1 MGRSHAAPRVMCPQR
16 TRHTGSGPWL
26 GCRVPADRH
35 QHEGHQH
42 RAGHQHEGHQHDR
55 QPWALPEVL
64 ETQARVRGDR
74 TFLTV
79 VGEGSLTYAAA
90 AREARQVAA
99 HLAARGV
106 GPGDAVAVLL
116 PNGLDF
122 VRLWLGIGR
131 LGAVIVPVNTAL
143 TDGFLA
149 HQLRDSGAKAVVAA
163 GPLAEAVAEVAEE
176 VPGMAAVDLDGWER
190 APEHDGPLPTPCHTA
205 CVMYTSG
212 TTGPSKGVLM
222 PHAHCY
228 LFGLGSVEGL
238 GLTEADRYYVTM
250 PLFHAN
256 GLFMQLGATLI
267 AGASAVLRGRFSASA
282 WLADVREHGCTV
294 TNLLGAMSQF
304 VIAQPETPRDR
315 DHSLRVVCPV
325 PNPPAHERAWRER
338 FGVPEVVTAYGMT
351 EVNIPLYGRL
361 GVSRPGTAGLVLDR
375 WFEVEV
381 RDPDTDELLPRG
393 VVGEIMVRP
402 RVPFGFMAGYVGL
415 PEKTVEAWRS
425 FWFHTG
431 DSGVMDE
438 DGWVTFVDRTKDC
451 IRRRGESISSF
462 EVESAIARLAGVAEV
477 AAYAVPAGEEGTE
490 DEVMLSVV
498 VQPGSGLDAP
508 GVAAHAD
515 RVLPRFAQPRY
526 IQLVDALPKTPTAKV
541 RKQELRSRGV
551 TAATWDRT
559 VGATPRQSSS

>member
-1 MGRSHAAPRVMCPQR
+1 MGRGWVAACLQTATS
-16 TRHTGSGPWL
+16 TRATST
-26 GCRVPADRH
+26 
-35 QHEGHQH
+35 

-143 TDGFLA
+143 TGGFLA

-451 IRRRGESISSF
+451 IRRRGENISSF

-559 VGATPRQSSS
+559 VGTTPRQSSS

>member
-1 MGRSHAAPRVMCPQR
+1 LGGRVHPDLR
-16 TRHTGSGPWL
+16 
-26 GCRVPADRH
+26 
-35 QHEGHQH
+35 E
-42 RAGHQHEGHQHDR
+42 HDHST
-55 QPWALPEVL
+55 WSLPETL
-64 ETQARVRGDR
+64 EAQAGVRGDQ

-90 AREARQVAA
+90 AREARQVAT
-99 HLAARGV
+99 HLSARGV
-106 GPGDAVAVLL
+106 RPGDAVAVLL

-143 TDGFLA
+143 TGDFLA
-149 HQLRDSGAKAVVAA
+149 HQLRDSGARAVVAA
-163 GPLAEAVAEVAEE
+163 GSPAEAVAEVADD
-176 VPGMAAVDLDGWER
+176 VPGMATVGLDGWEQ
-190 APEHDGPLPTPCHTA
+190 APEHAGPLPTPRDTA

-222 PHAHCY
+222 PHAHCF
-228 LFGLGSVEGL
+228 LFGLGSIEGL
-238 GLTEADRYYVTM
+238 GLSETDRYYVTM

-282 WLADVREHGCTV
+282 WLADVREHRCTV
-294 TNLLGAMSQF
+294 TNLLGAMTQF

-338 FGVPEVVTAYGMT
+338 FGVREVVSAYGMT

-381 RDPDTDELLPRG
+381 RDPDTDELLPRCA
-393 VVGEIMVRP
+393 VGEIMVRP

-451 IRRRGESISSF
+451 IRRRGENISSF
-462 EVESAIARLAGVAEV
+462 EVESAVARLPGVAEV

-498 VQPGSGLDAP
+498 VQPGSGLDAA

-515 RVLPRFAQPRY
+515 SVLPRFAQPRY
-526 IQLVDALPKTPTAKV
+526 IELVDALPKTPTAKV

-551 TAATWDRT
+551 TGSTWDRV
-559 VGATPRQSSS
+559 VGPTPRPSPS

>member
-35 QHEGHQH
+35 QHN
-42 RAGHQHEGHQHDR
+42 R

-143 TDGFLA
+143 TGGFLA

-163 GPLAEAVAEVAEE
+163 GPPAEAVAEVAEE

-190 APEHDGPLPTPCHTA
+190 APEHDGPLPTPRHTA

-228 LFGLGSVEGL
+228 LFGLGSIEGL
-238 GLTEADRYYVTM
+238 ALTEADRYYVTM

-304 VIAQPETPRDR
+304 VIAQPETPHDR

-338 FGVPEVVTAYGMT
+338 FGVPEVVSAYGMT

-415 PEKTVEAWRS
+415 PERTVEAWRS

-451 IRRRGESISSF
+451 IRRRGENISSF
-462 EVESAIARLAGVAEV
+462 EVESAIAGLAGVAEV

-498 VQPGSGLDAP
+498 VQPGSGLDAA

-541 RKQELRSRGV
+541 RKQELRGRGV

-559 VGATPRQSSS
+559 VGATPPQSSS